1 MSTTSLA
8 TPLVR
13 SRSSREGLF
22 GVLTGRNAA
31 HARLP
36 KSVAFLLI
44 YLGAIT
50 IIGKGPTYLGCP
62 PIYWGEVVLVVS
74 LLWVIGHQGTLGL
87 RSRHGR
93 LLSFLILAYMLLGA
107 VLATKS
113 VGAWGLDAA
122 RDAAICYYAAF
133 YFVGLNVARRQA
145 LGARVWKTL
154 CLFWVLALVWESA
167 NLLSGGWLAELGPEI
182 PGRTTNLLSHSGN
195 EVMQHMGLG
204 AVIVLF
210 LRPPDRYRHW
220 RKVFVFVALL
230 GLALLALSHL
240 RGAKG
245 GLLLGA
251 VVVLAL
257 GLAKGRPI
265 RFSTRM
271 FWVGAVGGTALL
283 AGSLVTSDLAEAMH
297 LRRFAEA
304 NPFSPQGTAYWRMLW
319 WEELAAEVM
328 RRNPAFGLGFGESLG
343 VYNPY
348 LLGNE
353 QEAWPVRSPH
363 NINMTVFART
373 GIVGGSL
380 WAAMLAI
387 GFGGLFRRVW
397 RGGVRGHAYSPE
409 RREELVFWLLMLI
422 ATWGNSSVG
431 VLMEGPVLG
440 VWFWFALG
448 FAWGRSLAFP
458 ARHEAS
464 AVRRPLPAGATR
476 TMVPQAAAS

>member
-1 MSTTSLA
+1 M
-8 TPLVR
+8 
-13 SRSSREGLF
+13 
-22 GVLTGRNAA
+22 
-31 HARLP
+31 
-36 KSVAFLLI
+36 
-44 YLGAIT
+44 
-50 IIGKGPTYLGCP
+50 
-62 PIYWGEVVLVVS
+62 LVVS

-87 RSRHGR
+87 RSRQGW
-93 LLSFLILAYMLLGA
+93 LLSLVILAYMLLGA
-107 VLATKS
+107 ALAANS
-113 VGAWGLDAA
+113 AASWGLDAG

-145 LGARVWKTL
+145 LGTRVWQTL
-154 CLFWVLALVWESA
+154 CLFWVLALVWGSA
-167 NLLSGGWLAELGPEI
+167 NLLSGGRLAELGPEI
-182 PGRTTNLLSHSGN
+182 PWRGANLLSHSGN
-195 EVMQHMGLG
+195 DVMQHMGLG

-230 GLALLALSHL
+230 GVALLALSHS
-240 RGAKG
+240 RGAKF

-271 FWVGAVGGTALL
+271 FWMGAVGGAALL
-283 AGSLVTSDLAEAMH
+283 TASLVTSDLAEAMH

-304 NPFSPQGTAYWRMLW
+304 NPFPPQGTAYWRMLW

-353 QEAWPVRSPH
+353 HKAWPVRSPH

-380 WAAMLAI
+380 WVLVLAI

-397 RGGVRGHAYSPE
+397 RGRVRGHAYSPE
-409 RREELVFWLLMLI
+409 RREELAFWLLMLI

-458 ARHEAS
+458 TQHEAS
-464 AVRRPLPAGATR
+464 VVRRSLPAGARR
-476 TMVPQAAAS
+476 TMIPQAAAS

>member
-1 MSTTSLA
+1 MSATSLA
-8 TPLVR
+8 TPLFR
-13 SRSSREGLF
+13 PRSSGEGL
-22 GVLTGRNAA
+22 VRILTGRNAA
-31 HARLP
+31 RSRLP
-36 KSVAFLLI
+36 KSVSFLLI

-50 IIGKGPTYLGCP
+50 IIGKGPTYLGYP
-62 PIYWGEVVLVVS
+62 PIYWGEVVLAVS
-74 LLWVIGHQGTLGL
+74 LLWVIGHRGTLGL
-87 RSRHGR
+87 RSREGW

-107 VLATKS
+107 ALAAKS
-113 VGAWGLDAA
+113 VAGWGLDAA

-145 LGARVWKTL
+145 LGTRVWKIL

-167 NLLSGGWLAELGPEI
+167 NLLSGGRLAELGPEI
-182 PGRTTNLLSHSGN
+182 PWRGTNLLSHSGN
-195 EVMQHMGLG
+195 DVMQHMGLG
-204 AVIVLF
+204 AFIVLF
-210 LRPPDRYRHW
+210 LRPPERYRQW
-220 RKVFVFVALL
+220 QKVFVFVAVL
-230 GLALLALSHL
+230 GLGLLALSHL
-240 RGAKG
+240 RGAKF

-271 FWVGAVGGTALL
+271 FWVGAVGATALL
-283 AGSLVTSDLAEAMH
+283 AASVLVTSDLADAMH

-304 NPFSPQGTAYWRMLW
+304 NPLSPQGTAYWRMLW
-319 WEELAAEVM
+319 WEELAEEVM

-353 QEAWPVRSPH
+353 HEAWPVRSPH

-373 GIVGGSL
+373 GIVGGVL
-380 WAAMLAI
+380 WVAILGI
-387 GFGGLFRRVW
+387 GFGMLFRRVW
-397 RGGVRGHAYSPE
+397 RGRVRGHAYSPE
-409 RREELVFWLLMLI
+409 RREELVFWLLMLT

-458 ARHEAS
+458 AQYEATG
-464 AVRRPLPAGATR
+464 VRRPLPVGATR
-476 TMVPQAAAS
+476 AMLQQAAA

>member
-1 MSTTSLA
+1 M
-8 TPLVR
+8 
-13 SRSSREGLF
+13 
-22 GVLTGRNAA
+22 
-31 HARLP
+31 
-36 KSVAFLLI
+36 
-44 YLGAIT
+44 GAIT
-50 IIGKGPTYLGCP
+50 IIGKGPTYLGYP

-74 LLWVIGHQGTLGL
+74 LLWVVGHQGTLGL
-87 RSRHGR
+87 RSREGR
-93 LLSFLILAYMLLGA
+93 LLSFLILGYMALGA
-107 VLATKS
+107 ALAANS
-113 VGAWGLDAA
+113 VASWGLDAA

-133 YFVGLNVARRQA
+133 YFVGLNLARRQA
-145 LGARVWKTL
+145 LGTRVWQTL
-154 CLFWVLALVWESA
+154 CVFWVLALVWESA
-167 NLLSGGWLAELGPEI
+167 NLLSGERLAGLGPEI
-182 PGRTTNLLSHSGN
+182 PWRGTNLLSHSGN
-195 EVMQHMGLG
+195 DVMQHMGLG
-204 AVIVLF
+204 AIIVLF

-230 GLALLALSHL
+230 GLTLLALSHL
-240 RGAKG
+240 RGAKF

-265 RFSTRM
+265 RFSTRI
-271 FWVGAVGGTALL
+271 FWVGAAGGIALL
-283 AGSLVTSDLAEAMH
+283 AASVLVTSDLAEVMH

-319 WEELAAEVM
+319 WEELVGEVM

-353 QEAWPVRSPH
+353 HEAWPVRSPH

-380 WAAMLAI
+380 WALVLAV

-409 RREELVFWLLMLI
+409 RREELAFWLLMLI

-458 ARHEAS
+458 ARHEAA
-464 AVRRPLPAGATR
+464 AVGGASPDRTTR
-476 TMVPQAAAS
+476 TMVRQAAAS

>member
-1 MSTTSLA
+1 MTATSLA
-8 TPLVR
+8 PPLVPQR
-13 SRSSREGLF
+13 SRREGLF
-22 GVLTGRNAA
+22 GILTGRNAT

-36 KSVAFLLI
+36 KPVAFLLV

-50 IIGKGPTYLGCP
+50 IIGKGPTYLGYP

-107 VLATKS
+107 ALAAKS
-113 VGAWGLDAA
+113 VASWGLDAA

-154 CLFWVLALVWESA
+154 CVFWVLALVWESA
-167 NLLSGGWLAELGPEI
+167 NLLSGGRLAELGPEI
-182 PGRTTNLLSHSGN
+182 PWRGTNLLSDSGN
-195 EVMQHMGLG
+195 EAMQHMGLG

-230 GLALLALSHL
+230 GVALLALSHS
-240 RGAKG
+240 RGAKF

-265 RFSTRM
+265 HFSTRM
-271 FWVGAVGGTALL
+271 FWVSALGGTALL
-283 AGSLVTSDLAEAMH
+283 AASLVTSDLVDAMH

-304 NPFSPQGTAYWRMLW
+304 NPLSPQGTAYWRMLW
-319 WEELAAEVM
+319 WKELVGEVM
-328 RRNPAFGLGFGESLG
+328 RLNPAFGLGFGESLG

-353 QEAWPVRSPH
+353 HEAWPVRSPH

-380 WAAMLAI
+380 WAAVLAI

-397 RGGVRGHAYSPE
+397 WGGVRGHAYSPE
-409 RREELVFWLLMLI
+409 RREELAFWLLMLT

-458 ARHEAS
+458 TRHEAS
-464 AVRRPLPAGATR
+464 AVGGASPARTTR
-476 TMVPQAAAS
+476 TMVQQAAAS